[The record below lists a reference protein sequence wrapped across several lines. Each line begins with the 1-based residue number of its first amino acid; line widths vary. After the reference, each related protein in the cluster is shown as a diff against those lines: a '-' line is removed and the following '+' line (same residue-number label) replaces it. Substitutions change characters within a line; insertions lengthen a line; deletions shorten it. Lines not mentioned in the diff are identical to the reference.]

1 MPLREDV
8 RRAKETHADQL
19 LEKPNVVGVGVGY
32 RNTAG
37 QKTDELAV
45 LVLVTKKLPESQLAE
60 SALVPRAVNSVPT
73 DVIEVGHIRAFQS
86 HTDRLRPAPGGIS
99 IGHYLITAGTFG
111 SVVRDR
117 ATGERLILSNNHVL
131 ANSNNAQVG
140 DPILQPG
147 PYDGGSQPA
156 DTIATL
162 ARFCPIQFGN
172 ETSTCSLANAY
183 AGVGNFIANLLGS
196 NHRLEVVRA
205 NQQAVNLVDAAVARP
220 LSQAD
225 VLDEIMGI
233 GTVHGTVDAELAM
246 QVRKS
251 GRTTGFTVGEITV
264 LDATVSV
271 DYGVGQTATFE
282 NQIVAG
288 PMSQGGDSGSLVVTG
303 DPPLAIGLLF
313 AGSEQTTILNP
324 IQAVLD
330 CLQVDFI
337 QASTSVQS
345 PVDAFTENAGN
356 SGGVSIERAQEVARH
371 YQNQLMGKPNVV
383 GVGVG
388 QIQRGGQTTGQ
399 IGVVVMV
406 EEKLPLT
413 QLKADEV
420 VPRELDGVPV
430 DVQQIGKLRA
440 F

>member
-1 MPLREDV
+1 
-8 RRAKETHADQL
+8 
-19 LEKPNVVGVGVGY
+19 
-32 RNTAG
+32 
-37 QKTDELAV
+37 
-45 LVLVTKKLPESQLAE
+45 
-60 SALVPRAVNSVPT
+60 
-73 DVIEVGHIRAFQS
+73 
-86 HTDRLRPAPGGIS
+86 
-99 IGHYLITAGTFG
+99 
-111 SVVRDR
+111 
-117 ATGERLILSNNHVL
+117 
-131 ANSNNAQVG
+131 
-140 DPILQPG
+140 
-147 PYDGGSQPA
+147 
-156 DTIATL
+156 
-162 ARFCPIQFGN
+162 
-172 ETSTCSLANAY
+172 
-183 AGVGNFIANLLGS
+183 
-196 NHRLEVVRA
+196 
-205 NQQAVNLVDAAVARP
+205 
-220 LSQAD
+220 
-225 VLDEIMGI
+225 
-233 GTVHGTVDAELAM
+233 M

-303 DPPLAIGLLF
+303 DPPLAVGLLF

-345 PVDAFTENAGN
+345 PADAFTENAGN